1 MEREDANRT
10 ETERIAKLTAD
21 AKKGDSAAFG
31 SLYSAYGKRIYY
43 FCYTLLGD
51 EQAAMD
57 ATEDTFVYARRNI
70 RQIPAGQTFYRWACG
85 NAFYFAKIALASQ
98 KGSSANIEP
107 LTDADPS
114 CFETM
119 LENNKLPTPE
129 PTIRRADLEAVTEL
143 LGTLSDSD
151 RMCLLLYDYAAFTPD
166 EAANIAACSA
176 ETVKCRVCNAH
187 EVLVAGMEAR
197 TAGFGELLRPHLG
210 RLLRTC
216 GRNCTPPVELEDR
229 VRAALLA
236 VEEEFPDAVPQETEN
251 KPRTLSNRTT
261 TILYAI
267 LGAMLV
273 LGLIYVIYWFVSSPN
288 ENEGD
293 TSSKPTTSTQSTV
306 VSTPES
312 LPADP
317 SQDVE
322 ISDVPS
328 LPEESEPVSQEPDE
342 SEDPSQPEESEP
354 EESSRPEE
362 SSQPEESQPEDNT
375 PAPLP
380 RTTTRLRLRSA
391 PDTSDNDNIIVTIPA
406 NTHIEIKDT
415 ITAEDGTT
423 WYFVRY
429 TVSSGLWHDGY
440 CSADYVETEE
450 VAE

>member
-1 MEREDANRT
+1 MT
-10 ETERIAKLTAD
+10 ESERIAKLTAD
-21 AKKGDSAAFG
+21 AKKGDTGAFDA
-31 SLYSAYGKRIYY
+31 LYTAFGKRIYY

-57 ATEDTFVYARRNI
+57 VTEDTFVYTRRNI
-70 RQIPAGQTFYRWACG
+70 RQLPAGQTFYRWVCG
-85 NAFYFAKIALASQ
+85 NAFYFAKIALASL

-114 CFETM
+114 CFGQM
-119 LENNKLPTPE
+119 LEDNKLPTPE

-143 LGTLSDSD
+143 LSTLSDSD

-216 GRNCTPPVELEDR
+216 GRNCNPPAELDDR

-236 VEEEFPDAVPQETEN
+236 IEEEFPDAIPETAED
-251 KPRTLSNRTT
+251 KPRTLSKKTT
-261 TILYAI
+261 TILYAV

-273 LGLIYVIYWFVSSPN
+273 IGLIYVIYWFASSPN
-288 ENEGD
+288 DESDN
-293 TSSKPTTSTQSTV
+293 TPSAPAVSTQSKDSSKT
-306 VSTPES
+306 ES
-312 LPADP
+312 LPGESSHEEEVSD
-317 SQDVE
+317 E
-322 ISDVPS
+322 ISLDIS
-328 LPEESEPVSQEPDE
+328 QAVSQEPSDAPDE
-342 SEDPSQPEESEP
+342 SEVPDEPSQPEESEP
-354 EESSRPEE
+354 EESQPDE
-362 SSQPEESQPEDNT
+362 SSQPEESEPEDNT

-391 PDTSDNDNIIVTIPA
+391 PDTSDNDNIIVTIPG
-406 NTHIEIKDT
+406 NTHVEILDT
-415 ITAEDGTT
+415 YTDEDGYL
-423 WYFVRY
+423 WYKVRY
-429 TVSSGLWHDGY
+429 NVSSGLWHEGY
-440 CSADYVETEE
+440 CAAEYIQTEE